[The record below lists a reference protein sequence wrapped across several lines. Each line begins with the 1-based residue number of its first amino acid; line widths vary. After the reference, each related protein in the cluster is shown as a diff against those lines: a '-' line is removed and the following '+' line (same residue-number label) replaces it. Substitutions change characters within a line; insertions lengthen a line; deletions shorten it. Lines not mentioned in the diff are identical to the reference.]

1 MRKLMVMVVLFFAMY
16 ASHGGEYTVVV
27 KDSDD
32 FAKHQAAFETAAKNL
47 VESRR
52 CTVAQLKESGGFW
65 KSMNH
70 KNKPIYF
77 TYCGAAHISNRI
89 YLDASTGRIFQ

>member
-1 MRKLMVMVVLFFAMY
+1 MRKLLVMFGLYFLVTAVSA
-16 ASHGGEYTVVV
+16 GEYTAAV

-32 FAKHQAAFETAAKNL
+32 FAKYQAAFEKAAKNL
-47 VESRR
+47 VESGR
-52 CTVAQLKESGGFW
+52 CSVAQLKEGGGFW
-65 KSMNH
+65 KSTTH
-70 KNKPIYF
+70 KTKPIYF